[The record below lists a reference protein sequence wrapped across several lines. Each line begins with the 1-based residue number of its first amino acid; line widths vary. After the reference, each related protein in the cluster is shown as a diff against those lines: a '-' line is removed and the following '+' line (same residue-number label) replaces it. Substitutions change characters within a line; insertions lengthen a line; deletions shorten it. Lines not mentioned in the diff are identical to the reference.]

1 MDIDSVNELVVDIH
15 DRLRDLPEV
24 NTAAKLRALVGR
36 VENAMKLRM
45 DLTAAATQLEKAA
58 NAALEND
65 PWVRLHRAAA
75 ELVAALA
82 ADSPNSPPPRFGRSG
97 R

>member
-1 MDIDSVNELVVDIH
+1 MDIDVNELVVDIH
-15 DRLRDLPEV
+15 ERLRDLPEV

-36 VENAMKLRM
+36 VEQAVKLRL

-58 NAALEND
+58 NAALDDD

-75 ELVAALA
+75 ELVAAVT
-82 ADSPNSPPPRFGRSG
+82 ADAQAVRRS
-97 R
+97 RV

>member
-1 MDIDSVNELVVDIH
+1 MDIDVNELVVDIH
-15 DRLRDLPEV
+15 ERLRDLPEV

-36 VENAMKLRM
+36 VEQAVKLRL

-58 NAALEND
+58 NAALDDD

-75 ELVAALA
+75 ELVAAVT
-82 ADSPNSPPPRFGRSG
+82 ADAQTVGRS
-97 R
+97 RV